1 MIQAMRRFG
10 LAVAVLGLMGLT
22 GRAEA
27 ALITYTETATI
38 SGTLGATSFSNALVT
53 ITGLADT
60 NNVIGGGTFFS
71 VPVVATVTVAGVGS
85 GTLTDIVQ
93 VSSGINGNPE
103 AGFVAKKLV
112 SDPFFT
118 VLLDTRNAALT
129 NYDLKSPIGPVT
141 GGASTANPFGLKFG
155 STAGDFAITGV
166 ANGTSTF
173 LATGG
178 ITAVPE
184 PSTLTG
190 AALASLMGLGYA
202 WRRRRAV

>member
-1 MIQAMRRFG
+1 MIHAMRRFG

-22 GRAEA
+22 DRAEA
-27 ALITYTETATI
+27 VPITYTETATI

-60 NNVIGGGTFFS
+60 NNVIGGGTFFN

-93 VSSGINGNPE
+93 VFSGINGNPE
-103 AGFVAKKLV
+103 AGFVAKKLA

-118 VLLDTRNAALT
+118 ILLDTRNAALT

-141 GGASTANPFGLKFG
+141 GAASISNPIGLKFG
-155 STAGDFAITGV
+155 STAGDFAITSV

-184 PSTLTG
+184 PSTLTS

-202 WRRRRAV
+202 WRRRRAD